1 MIKINQKGF
10 TLIELLI
17 VVAIIGVLSSVILSS
32 VSSARKKARDARTLE
47 DVRQI
52 TLALN
57 MARDASPTGSWPGLT
72 TWQCLK
78 ASGRCWRDI
87 YSGNSTIYNAI
98 SPYMPQIPKTQNP
111 NSTNY
116 AYDSYLYTAYSAG
129 TGGSPAG
136 AYIIYA
142 LEGGP
147 FANKCNGYYAG
158 QMDTGYWYCYS
169 WIGN

>member
-10 TLIELLI
+10 TLIELLV
-17 VVAIIGVLSSVILSS
+17 VVAIIGLLASIVFSSLN
-32 VSSARKKARDARTLE
+32 SARKKARDARTLE

-57 MARDASPTGSWPGLT
+57 MARDASPTNSWPGIAN
-72 TWQCLK
+72 WQCLK
-78 ASGRCWRDI
+78 SSGTCWRGS
-87 YSGNSTIYNAI
+87 YSGNSTIGNALA
-98 SPYMPQIPKTQNP
+98 PYMPTIPKTQN
-111 NSTNY
+111 SSSANY
-116 AYDSYLYTAYSAG
+116 AYDSYLYLPYWVG
-129 TGGSPAG
+129 PTGGPAG
-136 AYIIYA
+136 AYLIYA
-142 LEGGP
+142 LEGGA